1 MHAKLVSISDAS
13 VRDLLSNGKDLA
25 ADKYY

>member
-13 VRDLLSNGKDLA
+13 VSDLLSNGKDLA